1 MVSQSSGATSGGND
15 NKESAMAVGVASQS
29 GGKSPRR
36 KKISQD
42 SAGLARLIGNRSRV
56 AVERA
61 IAELRAGRP
70 VLLGSGGRDRVVVAT
85 EAVDPETLAELAT
98 RTDAAL
104 VFPEP
109 RARHLGIED
118 AAGDSVALSLAGC
131 DAGDIV
137 TLVYGVAPDLRSHP
151 AHPASPLESTALNLV
166 RRTFLL
172 PSVVVLPAGTDELSA
187 IARVTADDVHAYD
200 GICARDMRIV
210 SRARV
215 PLDDSVETEFLV
227 FNTGDGLREQVALKV
242 GRPDTT
248 RPVLTRIH
256 SACLTG
262 DLFASLKCDCG
273 EQLRL
278 AVRQIAAAGGGV
290 LLYLDQEG
298 RSIGLSNKIRAY
310 ALQAQG
316 FDTIDSDAI
325 LGYGADER
333 RYDLAGR
340 MLECLGIDK
349 IVLLTN
355 NPSKIESLGRL
366 PIRVVDHQRLL
377 GAVNPYNCNYLTTK
391 ATRAGHLLN
400 GAAGE

>member
-1 MVSQSSGATSGGND
+1 
-15 NKESAMAVGVASQS
+15 
-29 GGKSPRR
+29 
-36 KKISQD
+36 
-42 SAGLARLIGNRSRV
+42 LIGNRRRV

-61 IAELRAGRP
+61 VSELRAGRP
-70 VLLGSGGRDRVVVAT
+70 VLLRSGDKDCVIVAT
-85 EAVDPETLAELAT
+85 EAADLEALADLAT
-98 RTDAAL
+98 RVGAAL

-118 AAGDSVALSLAGC
+118 ATGDSVTLSLAGC
-131 DAGDIV
+131 DAGDIA
-137 TLVYGVAPDLRSHP
+137 TLVYGVAPDLRSHQ

-172 PSVVVLPAGTDELSA
+172 PSVVVLPADTDELSA
-187 IARVTADDVHAYD
+187 IAPVTADDVHAYD

-215 PLDDSVETEFLV
+215 PLEDSVETEFLV
-227 FNTGDGLREQVALKV
+227 FNTGDGLREQVALKI
-242 GRPDTT
+242 GRPDPGH
-248 RPVLTRIH
+248 PVLTRIH

-298 RSIGLSNKIRAY
+298 RGIGLPNKIRAY

-366 PIRVVDHQRLL
+366 PIRVVDHRRLH
-377 GAVNPYNCNYLTTK
+377 GAVNPYNCHYLTTK

-400 GAAGE
+400 GTAGE

>member
-1 MVSQSSGATSGGND
+1 
-15 NKESAMAVGVASQS
+15 MAVGFVAQS
-29 GGKSPRR
+29 GGGSPSRR
-36 KKISQD
+36 KISQD
-42 SAGLARLIGNRSRV
+42 SAGLARLIGTRGRV

-61 IAELRAGRP
+61 ISELRAGRP
-70 VLLGSGGRDRVVVAT
+70 VLLGAGDADPIVIAT
-85 EAVDPETLAELAT
+85 EAVDIETLAALA
-98 RTDAAL
+98 ACANVAL

-109 RARHLGIED
+109 RARHLGIQD
-118 AAGDSVALSLAGC
+118 LKGDSVALSLDGC
-131 DAGDIV
+131 AAGDIT
-137 TLVYGVAPDLRSHP
+137 TLVYGVSPDLGGRVVR
-151 AHPASPLESTALNLV
+151 PASSLESTALGLV

-172 PSVVVLPAGTDELSA
+172 PSAIVMHACGDERSA
-187 IARVTADDVHAYD
+187 IIRVTADDVHAYD
-200 GICARDMRIV
+200 GVCARDMRIV

-227 FNTGDGLREQVALKV
+227 FNTGDGLREQVALRI
-242 GRPDTT
+242 GRADTT

-298 RSIGLSNKIRAY
+298 RGIGLSNKIRAY
-310 ALQAQG
+310 ALQTQG

-333 RYDLAGR
+333 RYELAGR
-340 MLECLGIDK
+340 MLQCLGIDK

>member
-1 MVSQSSGATSGGND
+1 
-15 NKESAMAVGVASQS
+15 
-29 GGKSPRR
+29 
-36 KKISQD
+36 
-42 SAGLARLIGNRSRV
+42 LIGTRGRV

-61 IAELRAGRP
+61 ISELRAGRP
-70 VLLGSGGRDRVVVAT
+70 VRLGAGGEDAIVIAT
-85 EAVDPETLAELAT
+85 EAVDIETLAALAACA
-98 RTDAAL
+98 DVAL

-109 RARHLGIED
+109 RARHLGIQD
-118 AAGDSVALSLAGC
+118 LKGDSVALSLDGC
-131 DAGDIV
+131 AAGDIA
-137 TLVYGVAPDLRSHP
+137 TLVYGVSPDLGGRVVR
-151 AHPASPLESTALNLV
+151 PASSLESTALGLV

-172 PSVVVLPAGTDELSA
+172 PSAVVMHEGGDERSA
-187 IARVTADDVHAYD
+187 IIRVTADDVHAYD
-200 GICARDMRIV
+200 GVCVRDMRIV

-227 FNTGDGLREQVALKV
+227 FNTGDGLREQVALRI
-242 GRPDTT
+242 GRADTT

-298 RSIGLSNKIRAY
+298 RGIGLSNKIRAY
-310 ALQAQG
+310 ALQTQG

-333 RYDLAGR
+333 RYELAGR
-340 MLECLGIDK
+340 MLQCLGIDK

>member
-1 MVSQSSGATSGGND
+1 MS
-15 NKESAMAVGVASQS
+15 VGVAVQS

-42 SAGLARLIGNRSRV
+42 SAGLARLIGNRGRV

-70 VLLGSGGRDRVVVAT
+70 VLLDSGDGDGVVLAT
-85 EAVDPETLAELAT
+85 ETVDLDTLAALAA
-98 RTDAAL
+98 RADVAL

-109 RARHLGIED
+109 RARHLGMED
-118 AAGDSVALSLAGC
+118 TSGDCVALSLAGC
-131 DAGDIV
+131 EAGDIA
-137 TLVYGVAPDLRSHP
+137 TLVYGIAPDLRSHP
-151 AHPASPLESTALNLV
+151 VRPSSFLESVALNLV

-172 PSVVVLPAGTDELSA
+172 PSVVVLPADADDLSA
-187 IARVTADDVHAYD
+187 IIRVTADDVHAYD
-200 GICARDMRIV
+200 GICARDMCIV
-210 SRARV
+210 SRASV
-215 PLDDSVETEFLV
+215 PLDDSIETEFLV
-227 FNTGDGLREQVALKV
+227 FNTGDGLREQVALKI
-242 GRPDTT
+242 GRPDTSS
-248 RPVLTRIH
+248 PVLTRIH
-256 SACLTG
+256 SACMTG

-298 RSIGLSNKIRAY
+298 RGIGLSNKIRAY

-340 MLECLGIDK
+340 MLQCLGIDK

-400 GAAGE
+400 GTTGE